1 MFSRRRSGARVH
13 VPHERLTRALTC
25 ARGAAGAAHSIF
37 PHNPVRRNLT
47 SCYISPEPITPLL
60 DLDSSSPNNLFGA
73 LELATAVECI
83 NPAVVNL
90 DYFEIDALRN
100 PFSSHLRVS

>member
-1 MFSRRRSGARVH
+1 MERAGTAHTCTHLRQGRCGRS
-13 VPHERLTRALTC
+13 AL
-25 ARGAAGAAHSIF
+25 HF

-100 PFSSHLRVS
+100 PFSSHLKVS